1 MTAGLSWL
9 HKRGREKKKQKKNK
23 IKETLKDAFDGISLV
38 PRPSTASGFDRLQ
51 HAKTFLHTA
60 SDQKLELGNEARC
73 YEVTKRE

>member
-9 HKRGREKKKQKKNK
+9 HKRGRENKDKNK
-23 IKETLKDAFDGISLV
+23 NLKDAFDGISLV
-38 PRPSTASGFDRLQ
+38 PRPSTASVFDRLQ